1 MEQEL
6 QFKARIRLSGERL
19 TTARL
24 NIYRVLARY
33 SPLPMAKLLQKAQE
47 DGVDPV
53 TCYRTLDL
61 YRRLGLIEDVGL
73 GKNRLL
79 ELTDGYQAHHH
90 HFWCKVCGKATDFD
104 SSQIEHELASVSSQ
118 LGIQIESHQL
128 EAYGTCAQC
137 LKRSIARG

>member
-1 MEQEL
+1 MEQEQ
-6 QFKARIRLSGERL
+6 QFKDRMRASGERL

-24 NIYRVLARY
+24 SIYRVLARY
-33 SPLPMAKLLQKAQE
+33 SPLPMARLVQKVQA

-61 YRRLGLIEDVGL
+61 FRRLGLVQDVGL
-73 GKNRLL
+73 GRNRLL

-104 SSQIEHELASVSSQ
+104 STVIEQGLAQVSSS
-118 LGIQIESHQL
+118 LGIRIDSHQL
-128 EAYGTCAQC
+128 EAYGVCATCQRDTMG
-137 LKRSIARG
+137 L